1 MHLGSPGS
9 DESGSNDRRRA
20 KIIALRE
27 EGTLHPAP
35 QKIRDV
41 KFQESEF
48 CDPRDVHVKY
58 EMLRRVSVEKASM
71 TDVSDEYG
79 VFRLTY
85 YQAKADFEQAGIS
98 ARSSRSSEQTG
109 SWRSRRS
116 EAESRPERWLNF
128 QAFGTVTST

>member
-1 MHLGSPGS
+1 M
-9 DESGSNDRRRA
+9 
-20 KIIALRE
+20 
-27 EGTLHPAP
+27 
-35 QKIRDV
+35 
-41 KFQESEF
+41 
-48 CDPRDVHVKY
+48 HVKY